1 MGRRIRSAR
10 PAADGKYSM
19 PGLPP
24 GEYLV
29 TAVTD
34 LEPGEQSDPA
44 FLDVLSRSAVPVAVL
59 EGEKKTFDL
68 RLPRQQP

>member
-1 MGRRIRSAR
+1 
-10 PAADGKYSM
+10 
-19 PGLPP
+19 
-24 GEYLV
+24 V